1 MCYNIKIMKNFKNQ
15 KEGGF
20 IYIIIVIVV
29 ALLLM
34 RYMGVTFT
42 GTFEWFQE
50 LFYSV
55 W

>member
-1 MCYNIKIMKNFKNQ
+1 MKNLKNQ
-15 KEGGF
+15 ESGF

-34 RYMGVTFT
+34 RYMGITFT
-42 GTFEWFQE
+42 GTFEWFRS
-50 LFYSV
+50 LLYST

>member
-1 MCYNIKIMKNFKNQ
+1 MRNLKNQ
-15 KEGGF
+15 ESGF

-34 RYMGVTFT
+34 RYMGITFT
-42 GTFEWFQE
+42 GTFEWFKS

>member
-1 MCYNIKIMKNFKNQ
+1 MKNLENQ

-34 RYMGVTFT
+34 RYMGITIT
-42 GTFEWFQE
+42 GTIAWLES

>member
-1 MCYNIKIMKNFKNQ
+1 MKNLKKQ

-34 RYMGVTFT
+34 RYMGVTIT
-42 GTFEWFQE
+42 GTFEWFE
-50 LFYSV
+50 SLFRSV